1 MIVMQK
7 MVLWEM
13 KSVQLILKM
22 KILAAK
28 TVEVDGESYENMLI
42 SLILY
47 KNLDF

>member
-1 MIVMQK
+1 

-13 KSVQLILKM
+13 KSVQLILK
-22 KILAAK
+22 KNILAAK

-47 KNLDF
+47 KNLGF

>member
-1 MIVMQK
+1 MIVLQK

-28 TVEVDGESYENMLI
+28 TVEVGGESYENMLI